1 MLYRFCQRAGVL
13 QFEQLGLGPPQGV
26 ACLRYL
32 WNLQAL
38 LEPFIKSYTS
48 LRAIATLGDLEDEL
62 VALLNSFC
70 VPPLHAFAL
79 ASQEEGGAG
88 GGGRGDGGS
97 VPTLGGGR
105 CYLLPLELFNLE
117 ETSSFAASDS
127 AGVRERPNLPL
138 TYCLIYYTTGTC
150 RNPDEVTIDDDDGE
164 AGIS

>member
-48 LRAIATLGDLEDEL
+48 LRAIATLGDMEDEL

-70 VPPLHAFAL
+70 VQPLHAFAL
-79 ASQEEGGAG
+79 APQEEGET
-88 GGGRGDGGS
+88 GRGEGGS
-97 VPTLGGGR
+97 VPTVGRGGH
-105 CYLLPLELFNLE
+105 CLPPPFRA
-117 ETSSFAASDS
+117 F
-127 AGVRERPNLPL
+127 
-138 TYCLIYYTTGTC
+138 
-150 RNPDEVTIDDDDGE
+150 
-164 AGIS
+164 